1 VYDDPIRS
9 EFTFQSE
16 SFAHTFAADPGGMLA
31 LLLEMTPAEPGS
43 RWLDA
48 ACGPGIVARALAER
62 VGSVHGIDLTEAMVE
77 RARADAAAA
86 GIDNVAFQLGDATAI
101 DLADDGFDGALARLT
116 VHHVPVPERMLAEM
130 RRVVRPGGWVLVGDH
145 LTDEDADAAAWHEQ
159 IERLRDPSHW
169 ACQTPARMRALG
181 AAAALELD
189 EERLVPIEIDFDDWL
204 ARGSGGAAS
213 AELIEDL
220 IERPPPG
227 AESFRVV
234 DGGAGRRLALR
245 YWVGRWRVP

>member
-1 VYDDPIRS
+1 VR
-9 EFTFQSE
+9 
-16 SFAHTFAADPGGMLA
+16 
-31 LLLEMTPAEPGS
+31 
-43 RWLDA
+43 R
-48 ACGPGIVARALAER
+48 RR
-62 VGSVHGIDLTEAMVE
+62 
-77 RARADAAAA
+77 RA

-145 LTDEDADAAAWHEQ
+145 ITDEDADAAAWHEQ

-169 ACQTPARMRALG
+169 ACQTAARMRALG
-181 AAAALELD
+181 AAAGLELD

-204 ARGSGGAAS
+204 ARGSGAAPS
-213 AELIEDL
+213 GQL
-220 IERPPPG
+220 IERLLQRPPAG
-227 AESFRVV
+227 AKSFRVLAS
-234 DGGAGRRLALR
+234 DDGRRLALR